1 MGFRLYHAATDSTRR
16 IGHRPGL
23 AMPEAVRFG
32 SRDSRRLAVTFLS
45 RLDTW
50 RRLLSCEKTVVASRS
65 CRAGDLVTSLDEL
78 RRELVHPALVIR
90 WYGWMESS
98 LW

>member
-23 AMPEAVRFG
+23 AMPEAVRCG
-32 SRDSRRLAVTFLS
+32 SRDGGRLAETFLS
-45 RLDTW
+45 RSDAW
-50 RRLLSCEKTVVASRS
+50 RELLSCEKAVVASRS
-65 CRAGDLVTSLDEL
+65 CRAGDLVTSLDEP
-78 RRELVHPALVIR
+78 RQGLVHPVLVIR
-90 WYGWMESS
+90 WYNWIKVF